1 LYRYDDRKRCTGY
14 VGVRKEMTPIFCSRC
29 GEFTIAYTTVN
40 GTIYCRE
47 CFEELEFSHN
57 LEYLKKQKGNKK

>member
-1 LYRYDDRKRCTGY
+1 
-14 VGVRKEMTPIFCSRC
+14 MTPIFCSRC